1 MAAFVDADPASRLNR
16 MRDPTPDPG
25 GTPMR
30 VRWLLLATVVG
41 LVVTLALASAAS
53 ALRRPLFA
61 AMNGQN
67 EIANGQRGAGDRDGG
82 GSFSAVIEG
91 RELCYGLTVRDIGKP
106 TAAHIHR
113 GGRNTAG
120 GIVVPLDSVPVSG
133 DPGSS
138 AGCTRL
144 SRSLVRQIRKNPE
157 AFYVNVHNADF
168 PDGAI
173 RGQMF
178 SRGGP

>member
-1 MAAFVDADPASRLNR
+1 MRLRRLAIATAVCMAL
-16 MRDPTPDPG
+16 
-25 GTPMR
+25 
-30 VRWLLLATVVG
+30 
-41 LVVTLALASAAS
+41 TLALASAAS
-53 ALRRPLFA
+53 AKTRPLFA

-91 RELCYGLTVRDIGKP
+91 RELCFGLTVRDIGKP

-113 GGRNTAG
+113 GGRSTASG
-120 GIVVPLDSVPVSG
+120 DIVVPLDSLPVSG

-144 SRSLVRQIRKNPE
+144 SRSLVRQMRRNPE
-157 AFYVNVHNADF
+157 AFYVNVHNANF